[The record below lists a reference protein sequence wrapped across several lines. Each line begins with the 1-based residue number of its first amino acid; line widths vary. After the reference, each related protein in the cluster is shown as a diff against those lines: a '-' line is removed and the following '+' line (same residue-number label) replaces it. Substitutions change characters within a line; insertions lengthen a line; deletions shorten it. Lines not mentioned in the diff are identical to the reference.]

1 MDEAQVSRHRID
13 TRTRVLMAVWSC
25 IVVSYWLYVVLNI
38 VKYNYSLYKLS
49 DAVVIT
55 LLTTTTINVLGLT
68 AIILKGLFYDGKLSR
83 SAE

>member
-1 MDEAQVSRHRID
+1 
-13 TRTRVLMAVWSC
+13 MAVWSC